1 MMEDFIVLLN
11 TFGDEAGFMN
21 ASKFKCTH
29 FISANGTT
37 IVNGISGTKYATY
50 INANIDGVTSL
61 ATFKTWLAEQ
71 YANGTP
77 VEVVSKLAEEQTE
90 DFTEEQKTA
99 YPEWKKARTYK
110 NVTHISSE
118 DETPANVEVEYV
130 QDNRTLYE
138 DLKNAIISLGG
149 NV

>member
-77 VEVVSKLAEEQTE
+77 VKIQYKLAEEKTE

-99 YPEWKKARTYK
+99 WEQIKKARTYK
-110 NVTHISSE
+110 NITHISSE
-118 DETPANVEVEYV
+118 DETPAE
-130 QDNRTLYE
+130 
-138 DLKNAIISLGG
+138 LKIQYYKEG
-149 NV
+149 

>member
-21 ASKFKCTH
+21 TSKFKCTH
-29 FISANGTT
+29 FIAANGTT

-77 VEVVSKLAEEQTE
+77 VKIQYELATEVI
-90 DFTEEQKTA
+90 DPYTEEQQTA
-99 YPEWKKARTYK
+99 WEQIKNLKTYK
-110 NVTHISSE
+110 PVTHISSE
-118 DETPANVEVEYV
+118 DETPAELKIQYWKEV
-130 QDNRTLYE
+130 
-138 DLKNAIISLGG
+138 
-149 NV
+149 